1 MSEIAK
7 NIGMEMF
14 LRETMQFVRNA
25 EANYTRFISNVDFIG
40 IKNAYLYLYD
50 EPVYYMQGEQLVIT
64 EYLNLKAALRD
75 GEAISVA
82 LNRQKIKR
90 ELIFDNEYVSWDN
103 YSRLTLFPVYSAHFG
118 LAEIIRSFIS
128 YSLVGTG
135 S

>member
-1 MSEIAK
+1 MMVNNYVSPDKRYSEIAK
-7 NIGMEMF
+7 NIGMESF

-50 EPVYYMQGEQLVIT
+50 EPVYYMQGEQFEIP

-82 LNRQKIKR
+82 LNKQKINR
-90 ELIFDNEYVSWDN
+90 ESLFDNEYVSWDG
-103 YSRLTLFPVYSAHFG
+103 YSSLF
-118 LAEIIRSFIS
+118 IIPCIFR
-128 YSLVGTG
+128 
-135 S
+135 